1 MLMLAFIK
9 TFGTIITIFVNTD
22 KIINID
28 FCVYLLFQLQFHGG
42 KKLKELNTYNPTGS
56 QKLN

>member
-9 TFGTIITIFVNTD
+9 TFGTIVSIFVNTE
-22 KIINID
+22 KIINSD

-42 KKLKELNTYNPTGS
+42 KKLKDLNMYNSTGS